1 MQKVEKKYS
10 NLPLFIK
17 NQEEKSTFDVLERN
31 IWGNSGKERQS
42 RFDRRESLSITH
54 TLRLIL
60 S

>member
-31 IWGNSGKERQS
+31 I
-42 RFDRRESLSITH
+42 
-54 TLRLIL
+54 
-60 S
+60 